1 MQKITT
7 CAELERVHLR
17 FLKVPDNLKLSEIL
31 SKLLPSILSIYFE
44 PDFHNLAASSLLESP
59 KMKALEE
66 VINHLITKTN
76 NSKSL
81 SKEFNAFKSLERR
94 SWIQT
99 PFRSYIGALT
109 RFILITLSG

>member
-76 NSKSL
+76 NSKGGVKIPIAKLLDLFHSEAYL
-81 SKEFNAFKSLERR
+81 GCKN
-94 SWIQT
+94 
-99 PFRSYIGALT
+99 
-109 RFILITLSG
+109 